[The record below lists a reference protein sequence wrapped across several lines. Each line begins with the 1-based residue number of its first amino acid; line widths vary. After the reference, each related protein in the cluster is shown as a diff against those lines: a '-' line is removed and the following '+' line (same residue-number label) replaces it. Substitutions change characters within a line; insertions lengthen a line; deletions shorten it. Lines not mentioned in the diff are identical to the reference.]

1 MTREKNAR
9 RSSPTIACR
18 AMGGRGETES
28 SARAETRCTPGRLE
42 ASHLSVVIITDLRRN
57 APWRHR
63 RRDVCFIVTFCV
75 LAVGSIPVESGD
87 CESAVGTDPSRDGSV
102 PQLARCQ

>member
-9 RSSPTIACR
+9 PSSPTIACR

-57 APWRHR
+57 APERCLF
-63 RRDVCFIVTFCV
+63 VLFCV
-75 LAVGSIPVESGD
+75 LAVGSIPVESATANRRAWVHIMQGRIRPT
-87 CESAVGTDPSRDGSV
+87 AGS
-102 PQLARCQ
+102 CQ